1 MRVFLLLLL
10 LFTVLELFVLVKVG
24 MSIGF
29 LPTFLLVVA
38 GSMLGVFVVR
48 IAGVA
53 TALSARQS
61 LARGELPAQQM
72 LDGLM
77 MTIGGGLL
85 VLPGFIS
92 DVLGLLFLMPFTRRL
107 IVGKVRNRAKAQAAR
122 QRAFAENMHA
132 ANSAGSMHP
141 GAARPEARRPEV
153 IEGEVIEGEFE
164 PLDKK

>member
-10 LFTVLELFVLVKVG
+10 LFPVLELFVLVKVG

-92 DVLGLLFLMPFTRRL
+92 DMAGLLFLMPFTRRM
-107 IVGKVRNRAKAQAAR
+107 IVGKVRNRAEAQAAR

-141 GAARPEARRPEV
+141 GAARSEPRRPEV
-153 IEGEVIEGEFE
+153 IEGEVIEGEYE

>member
-1 MRVFLLLLL
+1 MRAFLLLLL
-10 LFTVLELFVLVKVG
+10 LFPVLELFVLVKVG

-29 LPTFLLVVA
+29 LATFLLVVV

-48 IAGVA
+48 VAGLA
-53 TALSARQS
+53 TAMSARES

-72 LDGLM
+72 MDGLM
-77 MTIGGGLL
+77 MTVGGGLL

-92 DVLGLLFLMPFTRRL
+92 DVLGLICLMPFTRRL
-107 IVGKVRNRAKAQAAR
+107 LVNKVRQRAQDQAAR
-122 QRAFAENMHA
+122 QRAFADDMH
-132 ANSAGSMHP
+132 SAGPAASRP
-141 GAARPEARRPEV
+141 GARQPEV